1 MTDAFKGLLAMTA
14 AAAAWGLSGMYYKLL
29 AEVPALEVL
38 SHRILWSA
46 VFFGALILVRGRGA
60 EVIEVLGHRRTLR
73 LLVWAALSIGA
84 NWFLFIYSIQGGLA
98 LEASLGYYI
107 FPLVAVTL
115 GALTFGE
122 RFSRGQAAALAL
134 VAAAVLVLT
143 IGLHAPPWIA
153 LILAGTF
160 ATYGLL
166 KKRTRTGPV
175 ISVFAETAV
184 LLPAAL
190 VWLAGATFA
199 GWTGPGTAAQAGWF
213 GHDWKVSLLLM
224 GSGVITALP
233 LNLMSYAAQRVK
245 YSTLGL
251 VQYLNPTLQFA
262 VAVAVFGEPFTRWH
276 AIAFPMI
283 WTALLLYA
291 AESLRQERASRR
303 LAISEATLSTGVRNA
318 RNSGSAKP

>member
-1 MTDAFKGLLAMTA
+1 M
-14 AAAAWGLSGMYYKLL
+14 
-29 AEVPALEVL
+29 
-38 SHRILWSA
+38 
-46 VFFGALILVRGRGA
+46 
-60 EVIEVLGHRRTLR
+60 
-73 LLVWAALSIGA
+73 
-84 NWFLFIYSIQGGLA
+84 
-98 LEASLGYYI
+98 
-107 FPLVAVTL
+107 
-115 GALTFGE
+115 
-122 RFSRGQAAALAL
+122 
-134 VAAAVLVLT
+134 
-143 IGLHAPPWIA
+143 
-153 LILAGTF
+153 
-160 ATYGLL
+160 
-166 KKRTRTGPV
+166 
-175 ISVFAETAV
+175 